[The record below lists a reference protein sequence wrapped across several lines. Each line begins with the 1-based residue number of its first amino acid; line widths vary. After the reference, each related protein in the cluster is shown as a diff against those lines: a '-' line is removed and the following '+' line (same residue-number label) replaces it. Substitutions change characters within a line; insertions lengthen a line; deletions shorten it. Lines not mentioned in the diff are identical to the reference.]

1 MFQGNHHHRAH
12 SLDRRHSARSHGSA
26 GGGEGSFSFSFKRA
40 AAATEVAPELAT
52 EVAPELAAALDEDAV
67 VV

>member
-1 MFQGNHHHRAH
+1 MFHGNNHHHWAH
-12 SLDRRHSARSHGSA
+12 SLDRRHSARSHGSG

-40 AAATEVAPELAT
+40 AAATEVAPELA
-52 EVAPELAAALDEDAV
+52 AALDEDAV